1 MKLFLDTNIFIE
13 YFENRLQSN
22 LVGQVF
28 DTIEEGVVEA
38 VTSTGGFY
46 TMTYLLT
53 NALKRNNIHK
63 PEQTKRLRTIL
74 NGVLKLITVV
84 DVAHE
89 NIYDAV
95 NDESFTDLED
105 SYQYRCAL
113 QNSCTQLITIN
124 IRDYTHVESNNIEIL
139 TPEQFI
145 EKYL

>member
-53 NALKRNNIHK
+53 NALNRNNIHK

-74 NGVLKLITVV
+74 
-84 DVAHE
+84 
-89 NIYDAV
+89 
-95 NDESFTDLED
+95 
-105 SYQYRCAL
+105 
-113 QNSCTQLITIN
+113 
-124 IRDYTHVESNNIEIL
+124 RDYTHVESNNIEIL